1 MVSQIRLK
9 SLLGLA
15 FAALFVLAGAHAAT
29 TESPFA
35 SAPVKAQTS
44 TARLLAGEGS
54 KDGIY
59 SAGVE
64 IDLAPQTITY
74 WRQPGDAGVPP
85 VFDFSRSDNVASVE
99 VLYPAPKHIEE
110 AGSIIAGY
118 DAKVTFPLRVKA
130 KDAQAPVTLNLSLDY
145 AACGKICL
153 PARAR
158 LSLTLPR
165 SGVSPFARDIAV
177 ALAQVPRK
185 TTQAEAKG
193 LLGVARRE
201 GQPLSWRL
209 NYLGKEK
216 VRDLFAEAPDPLF
229 LDSSR
234 ASDGKGFD
242 LTLATN
248 GVAETPKAVM
258 ATVTI
263 VTDTDAFEAPAQLQ

>member
-15 FAALFVLAGAHAAT
+15 FAALLTVAAAT
-29 TESPFA
+29 AATESPFA

-59 SAGVE
+59 SAGLE
-64 IDLAPQTITY
+64 IDLDPKTITY

-85 VFDFSRSDNVASVE
+85 VFDFSRSDNIASVE

-110 AGSIIAGY
+110 AGSVVAGY
-118 DAKVTFPLRVKA
+118 DAKVTFPLRVRA
-130 KDAQAPVTLNLSLDY
+130 KDPQAPVTLNLSLDY

-158 LSLTLPR
+158 LSLILPR
-165 SGVSPFARDIAV
+165 NGVSPYARDIAL

-185 TTQAEAKG
+185 ATQAEAKG

-216 VRDLFAEAPDPLF
+216 ARDLFAEAPDPLF
-229 LDSSR
+229 LDSAR
-234 ASDGKGFD
+234 APDGKGFD

-248 GVAETPKAVM
+248 GVAETPEAVM

-263 VTDTDAFEAPAQLQ
+263 VTDTGAFEAPAQLQ